1 MIEKTPIPTAENSLF
16 AGTGIIE
23 KPMSVEFRIASP
35 CSADWDRMPGN
46 DRVRYCSQCQLHVY
60 NFSALSARE
69 INRLV
74 LKHEGRLCG
83 RYYQRADGTMLAQ
96 NCPVAVRAMLRW
108 TSRAAAGVL
117 AALVSVSPAFSK
129 PLPQQ
134 TNPATSQAHPEK
146 KSLSM
151 VFVDQTGAAV
161 PHTKITLKQGD
172 KEFSVETNDA
182 GEASFFDLPKG
193 TYELTAT
200 NPGFRTFHL
209 DRVKAPYSS
218 KMHFLLEVGYL
229 VGEVIEIKPPDYQ
242 PNAIHRFFSGVKQLL

>member
-1 MIEKTPIPTAENSLF
+1 MEKL
-16 AGTGIIE
+16 
-23 KPMSVEFRIASP
+23 MSVQFRIASP

-46 DRVRYCSQCQLHVY
+46 NRVRYCSQCQLNVY

-83 RYYQRADGTMLAQ
+83 RYYQRADGTMLVQ
-96 NCPVAVRAMLRW
+96 NCPVAVRAMLHW

-134 TNPATSQAHPEK
+134 ANSSTSQVHPEK
-146 KSLSM
+146 KSLAM
-151 VFVDQTGAAV
+151 VFVDPSGEV
-161 PHTKITLKQGD
+161 IPHTKVTLKEQSGD
-172 KEFSVETNDA
+172 KEFSVVANDA

-200 NPGFRTFHL
+200 YPGFRTFYL
-209 DRVKAPYSS
+209 ERVKVPYAS
-218 KMHFLLEVGYL
+218 KMHFSLNLGL
-229 VGEVIEIKPPDYQ
+229 MGEVVEVKQPDYQ
-242 PNAIHRFFSGVKQLL
+242 PNRIHQFFSSVKQLF

>member
-1 MIEKTPIPTAENSLF
+1 MQ
-16 AGTGIIE
+16 
-23 KPMSVEFRIASP
+23 KPMSVQFRIASP

-46 DRVRYCSQCQLHVY
+46 DRVRYCSQCQLNVY

-151 VFVDQTGAAV
+151 VFVDPAGDV
-161 PHTKITLKQGD
+161 LPHAKVTVKQGD
-172 KEFSVETNDA
+172 KVFSVETNDA

-200 NPGFRTFHL
+200 YPGFRTFYL
-209 DRVKAPYSS
+209 EKVRVPYAS
-218 KMHFLLEVGYL
+218 KMHLSLNLGL
-229 VGEVIEIKPPDYQ
+229 MGEVIEVKQPDYQ
-242 PNAIHRFFSGVKQLL
+242 PNRVQRFFSGVKQLL